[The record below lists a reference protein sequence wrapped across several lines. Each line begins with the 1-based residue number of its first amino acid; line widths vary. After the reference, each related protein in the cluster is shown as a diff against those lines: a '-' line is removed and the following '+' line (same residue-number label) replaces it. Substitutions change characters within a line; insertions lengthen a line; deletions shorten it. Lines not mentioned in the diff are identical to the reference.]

1 MTNTRFKQRFEFF
14 QRAFLNLNEVK
25 EQENRAF
32 SNLEKEGIIQRFKV
46 LIELCLKV
54 LKDFLESESFE
65 VKSPKE
71 SIRRAFEYE
80 LLQDCEKW
88 LEALQMRNVTSHT
101 HTQSVLDENVRY
113 ILDTFYPLVRDL
125 YHTLKAYL

>member
-1 MTNTRFKQRFEFF
+1 MHKRFKQRFEFF

-25 EQENRAF
+25 EQENRIF
-32 SNLEKEGIIQRFKV
+32 SNLEKEGIIQRFEV
-46 LIELCLKV
+46 LIELSWKV
-54 LKDFLESESFE
+54 LKDFLENEGFE

-88 LEALQMRNVTSHT
+88 LEALEMRNITNHT
-101 HTQSVLDENVRY
+101 YTQSALDENVRY
-113 ILDTFYPLVRDL
+113 ILDEFYPLVRDL